1 MASISVRD
9 QKIEQQV
16 RIFPVILIDYKITF
30 VWFKSI

>member
-16 RIFPVILIDYKITF
+16 RIFPVIIIDF
-30 VWFKSI
+30 VWDKSI